1 MRKKKKD
8 EKKEDLNNDP
18 LDDPP
23 SIDLIWQTVLDH
35 SNRLS
40 KIEGSLSS
48 IKWVVGTFLPVI
60 VSLIIYIL
68 TRVGV

>member
-1 MRKKKKD
+1 MKTKN
-8 EKKEDLNNDP
+8 EKEKNPSN
-18 LDDPP
+18 DPP
-23 SIDLIWQTVLDH
+23 SLDLIWQTVLDH
-35 SNRLS
+35 GNRLS

-48 IKWVVGTFLPVI
+48 IKWVVGTFLPII

>member
-1 MRKKKKD
+1 MKKN
-8 EKKEDLNNDP
+8 KKEKDQNKNLSA
-18 LDDPP
+18 DPP

-48 IKWVVGTFLPVI
+48 IKWVVGTFLPII

>member
-1 MRKKKKD
+1 MKD
-8 EKKEDLNNDP
+8 KKEKSQNNDP
-18 LDDPP
+18 IDDPP

-60 VSLIIYIL
+60 ISLIIYIL

>member
-1 MRKKKKD
+1 MKEKRKC
-8 EKKEDLNNDP
+8 EEKEDFNKNLSG
-18 LDDPP
+18 DPP

-68 TRVGV
+68 TKVGV

>member
-1 MRKKKKD
+1 MKD
-8 EKKEDLNNDP
+8 KKEKSQNNDP
-18 LDDPP
+18 IDDPP

-48 IKWVVGTFLPVI
+48 IKWVVGTFLPII
-60 VSLIIYIL
+60 VSLIIYVL

>member
-1 MRKKKKD
+1 MVRG
-8 EKKEDLNNDP
+8 KEDEPKINRET
-18 LDDPP
+18 DPP

-35 SNRLS
+35 ADRLS

-48 IKWVVGTFLPVI
+48 IKWVIGTFLPVI

-68 TRVGV
+68 SKVGV

>member
-1 MRKKKKD
+1 MVKGRED
-8 EKKEDLNNDP
+8 EKKRNCEA
-18 LDDPP
+18 DPP

-35 SNRLS
+35 ADRLS

-48 IKWVVGTFLPVI
+48 IKWIIGTFLPVI

-68 TRVGV
+68 SKVGV

>member
-1 MRKKKKD
+1 MKD
-8 EKKEDLNNDP
+8 KKEKSQNNDP
-18 LDDPP
+18 IGDPP

-48 IKWVVGTFLPVI
+48 IKWVVGTFLPII

-68 TRVGV
+68 TQVGV

>member
-1 MRKKKKD
+1 MKKQKKD
-8 EKKEDLNNDP
+8 EKKEDLNEDP
-18 LDDPP
+18 IDDPP

-68 TRVGV
+68 TRVSV